1 MSLPQLSPGLH
12 GITRRHV
19 ASAEQRA
26 RAGYAR
32 FILRCLLPLL
42 VDCFTT
48 VAVTFFQQ
56 QAQNQG
62 QNRYLR
68 N

>member
-1 MSLPQLSPGLH
+1 M
-12 GITRRHV
+12 

-32 FILRCLLPLL
+32 FILGCLLPLL

-56 QAQNQG
+56 QARNQG